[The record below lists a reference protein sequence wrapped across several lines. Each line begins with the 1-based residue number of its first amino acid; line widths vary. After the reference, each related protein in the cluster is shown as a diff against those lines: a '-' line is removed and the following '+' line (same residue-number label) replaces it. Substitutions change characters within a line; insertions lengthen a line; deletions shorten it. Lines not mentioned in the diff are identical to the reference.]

1 MKKIKKFFT
10 FLLIYS
16 FFIIIGDL
24 IYSNFTDFG
33 KINYNCFQYFN
44 FNYKNKKFN
53 YYDLKKNCNAT
64 ESQRTVS
71 PYKVLTDNN
80 GYRYS
85 GKKRDNFKNK
95 ILIVG
100 DSQAYGFGVKY
111 KDSIAGILENENQ
124 NYEIYNLGV
133 PGYGMKMYWN
143 RIKDFFKN
151 NNNISHVIVAMDMT
165 EIMDAHRWHEIPVTR
180 YPVLD
185 SHNLPNEIDKWDKI
199 KNSNFKGI
207 RLLVFYL
214 RNYTRHIRIKFS
226 GEKKINDD
234 TALKSETANFTYTD
248 ISEHNVLNKTKFT
261 KALNDIDEYFGKIS
275 ELSIKDN
282 AEIYLLIFP
291 WPENLIYGQSNF
303 NWENFSENICQK
315 HRCKKVIN
323 LFKKFEYIKKEN
335 KNWKQL
341 IYIDDDIHLKK
352 FGNSIVANEI
362 TKSLQ

>member
-248 ISEHNVLNKTKFT
+248 ISEHNVLNKNKFT
-261 KALNDIDEYFGKIS
+261 KALNDIDEYFGKCKQNIVEIFC
-275 ELSIKDN
+275 ELTSNMSAQNLSLWAHKQID
-282 AEIYLLIFP
+282 IFEGIQKEFIAAVFDSLASP
-291 WPENLIYGQSNF
+291 TNLP
-303 NWENFSENICQK
+303 C
-315 HRCKKVIN
+315 
-323 LFKKFEYIKKEN
+323 
-335 KNWKQL
+335 
-341 IYIDDDIHLKK
+341 HLS
-352 FGNSIVANEI
+352 GNS
-362 TKSLQ
+362 SLLLSRGRFDTLLEKNYN